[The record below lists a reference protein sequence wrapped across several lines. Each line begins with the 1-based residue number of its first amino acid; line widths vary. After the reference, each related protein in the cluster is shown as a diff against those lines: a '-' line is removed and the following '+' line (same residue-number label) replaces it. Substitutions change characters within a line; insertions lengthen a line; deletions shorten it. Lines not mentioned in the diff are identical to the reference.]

1 MPEFIII
8 AGINGTGKSS
18 LRGVLGEYKNLGYII
33 DPDQSAREHDAD
45 IIAAGKIAVQTI
57 DDCIH
62 REITF
67 TQETTLAE
75 TRIVKEMQQAKEL
88 GFKISMFY
96 VGLESLG
103 ESLSRI
109 ANRVQKGG
117 HGIPEEHVIRGYE
130 KRISDFQKCVPYC
143 DEIVFY
149 DNQNGFIKVAEY
161 RKENGFQ
168 FTNGH
173 RPKWR
178 EPLRATLM

>member
-18 LRGVLGEYKNLGYII
+18 LRGVLGECKNLGYII
-33 DPDQSAREHDAD
+33 DPDQIAREHDAD
-45 IIAAGKIAVQTI
+45 IIAAEKIAVQTI

-75 TRIVKEMQQAKEL
+75 NRIVKEMQQAKEL

-117 HGIPEEHVIRGYE
+117 HGIPEEHVIRRYE
-130 KRISDFQKCVPYC
+130 KRISDFRSVSPIAMRSFSTITKTDLSKWPNIGKKTDSNLQTGIVP
-143 DEIVFY
+143 
-149 DNQNGFIKVAEY
+149 NGL
-161 RKENGFQ
+161 N
-168 FTNGH
+168 H
-173 RPKWR
+173 
-178 EPLRATLM
+178 